1 MPLKRDSPDKG
12 GSLKA
17 NAKKKVGAAPPD
29 NDDAPITDDAEP
41 APSEERSAAT
51 PCGPPRL
58 LSKFEVVLRTKTR
71 SRPFGHGCARVASRG
86 LAI

>member
-1 MPLKRDSPDKG
+1 MTQRDCAEKAA
-12 GSLKA
+12 SLKAA

-51 PCGPPRL
+51 PRGPPRL
-58 LSKFEVVLRTKTR
+58 LSK
-71 SRPFGHGCARVASRG
+71 
-86 LAI
+86 I